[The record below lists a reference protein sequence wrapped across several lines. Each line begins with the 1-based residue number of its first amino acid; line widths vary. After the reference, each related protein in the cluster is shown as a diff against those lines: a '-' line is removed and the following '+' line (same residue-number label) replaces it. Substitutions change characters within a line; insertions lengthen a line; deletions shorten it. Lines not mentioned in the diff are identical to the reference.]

1 MPISNAIKESDKM
14 CRKQLFE
21 KIHAL
26 ESCKERASLEL
37 IRHKDYQE
45 SLERYISDLEMKIAK
60 LRSEISKTASSMLR
74 RNKNVH

>member
-1 MPISNAIKESDKM
+1 MLISNATKESDKM

-26 ESCKERASLEL
+26 ESRKERASLEL

-45 SLERYISDLEMKIAK
+45 SLEQYISDLEMKIVK